1 MKMQADRPEGSN
13 AITRHGPQGVVV
25 NGQEHRQSL
34 LVPWRGDIV
43 PWAVDSFEALEEAS
57 FEALAAL
64 EPELVIFGSGSRIR
78 FPRPALLK
86 ALMARRIGFE
96 TMDTPAACRTYNV
109 LLGEGRAVVAA
120 LLFERGG

>member
-64 EPELVIFGSGSRIR
+64 DPEAPVESVRVLTNKVNRGR
-78 FPRPALLK
+78 FTFAFFLRAIAAMGVQMKLD
-86 ALMARRIGFE
+86 A
-96 TMDTPAACRTYNV
+96 PAA
-109 LLGEGRAVVAA
+109 LH
-120 LLFERGG
+120 ERDR